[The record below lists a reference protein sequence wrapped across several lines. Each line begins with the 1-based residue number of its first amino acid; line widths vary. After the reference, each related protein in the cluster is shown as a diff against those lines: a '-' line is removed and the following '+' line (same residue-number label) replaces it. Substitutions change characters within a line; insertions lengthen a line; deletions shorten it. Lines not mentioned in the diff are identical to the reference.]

1 MSGWPRPDEPSGE
14 ITLVLD
20 QRSTL
25 DPGDDLRD
33 GLSAIAR
40 QGPHLWVANDETT
53 SVERLTLEA
62 GDQAR
67 AHRSFDL
74 TNLLELPGDGGE
86 MDIEGLDVEGDTLWL
101 LGSHSSARKQVKGNS
116 TPAEAQ
122 RALATVE
129 VSQRRRVLARV
140 STKTLLDPGKTLLDP
155 GGGRTGQQQ
164 APAVLGLG
172 RSEDLVDLLA
182 DDPHLGG
189 FIQASKTG
197 AHPIPGKDNGI
208 DCEGLAVAGE
218 RVFIGLRGPVLRG
231 WAMIVELQVSDG
243 PGIEPQPIG
252 PGNRRY
258 RKHFLRLDGLGV
270 RDLCRH
276 GDDLLVLAGPTME
289 LDGRTAVFR
298 WRDALTSQA
307 EAVLP
312 KDDLKCEF
320 DAPFGMGDD
329 HAEGITVL
337 DDGTSA
343 LVLYGTPA
351 GNRKTGRHEIKADVF
366 HLSK

>member
-1 MSGWPRPDEPSGE
+1 MNGWPQPDEPSGE
-14 ITLVLD
+14 VTLVLD

-33 GLSAIAR
+33 GLSAVAR

-53 SVERLTLEA
+53 SVERLTLED
-62 GDQAR
+62 GDHAR

-86 MDIEGLDVEGDTLWL
+86 LDIEGLDVQTDTLWL
-101 LGSHSSARKQVKGNS
+101 LGSHSSARKQVKDNA

-140 STKTLLDPGKTLLDP
+140 STQTLLDP
-155 GGGRTGQQQ
+155 GGSRKGQPQL
-164 APAVLGLG
+164 PAVLGLG
-172 RSEDLVDLLA
+172 RSEDLLDLLA

-189 FIQASKTG
+189 FIQTSKSG
-197 AHPIPGKDNGI
+197 SRPIPGKENGL
-208 DCEGLAVAGE
+208 DCEGLAVAGD

-231 WAMIVELQVSDG
+231 WALIIELKVGDG
-243 PGIEPQPIG
+243 RGIEPRPIG

-258 RKHFLRLDGLGV
+258 RKHFLHLHGLGV

-276 GDDLLVLAGPTME
+276 GDDLLVLTGPTME
-289 LDGRTAVFR
+289 LDGRSAVFR
-298 WRDALTSQA
+298 WRDALRSQA
-307 EAVLP
+307 EAVLQ

-320 DAPFGMGDD
+320 DAPYGMGED

-337 DDGTSA
+337 DDGRSA

-351 GNRKTGRHEIKADVF
+351 GKRKTGRHEVKADVF

>member
-1 MSGWPRPDEPSGE
+1 MRGWPRPDEPSGQ

-53 SVERLTLEA
+53 SVERLTLED
-62 GDQAR
+62 GDRAR

-74 TNLLELPGDGGE
+74 TNVLELPGDTGE
-86 MDIEGLDVEGDTLWL
+86 LDIEGLDIEADTLWL
-101 LGSHSSARKQVKGNS
+101 LGSHSSARKQVKDKS

-122 RALATVE
+122 RSLATVE

-140 STKTLLDPGKTLLDP
+140 PTAVLLDP
-155 GGGRTGQQQ
+155 GGRTRQQQ
-164 APAVLGLG
+164 PAAVLGLG
-172 RSEDLVDLLA
+172 RSEDLVELLS
-182 DDPHLGG
+182 DDPHLGVY
-189 FIQASKTG
+189 IQASKTG
-197 AHPIPGKDNGI
+197 VHPIPGKENGI
-208 DCEGLAVAGE
+208 DCEGLAVAGR

-231 WAMIVELQVSDG
+231 WAMIIELTVGDG

-258 RKHFLRLDGLGV
+258 RKHFLHLDGLGV

-289 LDGRTAVFR
+289 LDGRTPVFR
-298 WRDALTSQA
+298 WRNALTSQA
-307 EAVLP
+307 EAVLR
-312 KDDLKCEF
+312 KDDLPCEF
-320 DAPFGMGDD
+320 DAPFGRGDD

-337 DDGTSA
+337 DDGRSA

-351 GNRKTGRHEIKADVF
+351 GQRKTGRHEITADVF
-366 HLSK
+366 HLSP